1 MAKKCSKEPRFRA
14 FYVWKLLETFSRFSE
29 GSISSLNIF
38 VNENLQKTDH
48 AKTVDV
54 MFFSFKAM
62 PGGKERGRNE
72 SPRLLV
78 TQPFKVHIAA
88 KTKIILRES
97 INQMMD
103 IAFSHTLHASIMIS
117 YFVKM

>member
-1 MAKKCSKEPRFRA
+1 
-14 FYVWKLLETFSRFSE
+14 
-29 GSISSLNIF
+29 
-38 VNENLQKTDH
+38 
-48 AKTVDV
+48 

-88 KTKIILRES
+88 KTKIILREP
-97 INQMMD
+97 INQEMD
-103 IAFSHTLHASIMIS
+103 ITFSHTILHASITLIHIFAWIQNLFQIM
-117 YFVKM
+117 YLVK

>member
-1 MAKKCSKEPRFRA
+1 MYFH
-14 FYVWKLLETFSRFSE
+14 VWKLFETCCRFSE
-29 GSISSLNIF
+29 GSISYFNISI
-38 VNENLQKTDH
+38 NETRQKTDH

-72 SPRLLV
+72 SSSPTSV
-78 TQPFKVHIAA
+78 TQTFKVHIAA

>member
-1 MAKKCSKEPRFRA
+1 MY
-14 FYVWKLLETFSRFSE
+14 FYVWKLFETCCRFSE
-29 GSISSLNIF
+29 GSIAYFNVSIS
-38 VNENLQKTDH
+38 ENRKKTDH

>member
-1 MAKKCSKEPRFRA
+1 MDNFH
-14 FYVWKLLETFSRFSE
+14 VWKSFETCCRFSE
-29 GSISSLNIF
+29 GTIAYFNVSIR
-38 VNENLQKTDH
+38 ENRQNTDH

-54 MFFSFKAM
+54 MFFSFIAM

>member
-1 MAKKCSKEPRFRA
+1 MYGNCLKRAVAFLKALFRTS
-14 FYVWKLLETFSRFSE
+14 TFPSMRTFK
-29 GSISSLNIF
+29 
-38 VNENLQKTDH
+38 KTDH